1 MTPRSPYYFDVDS
14 VWGAWF
20 FDDLQ
25 FMETGQLFVFSL
37 SFQYLALQESVPFFE
52 QFSGREGEGIL

>member
-14 VWGAWF
+14 VCGAWF

-25 FMETGQLFVFSL
+25 FMEAGQLFVFSL